1 MRLTTQDVIYSLERD
16 GQQTG
21 VAVAFV
27 IDGDVVYA
35 DAFSPKAGEFFLTNP
50 TYSSFTETID
60 GNEVEIIRVTDE
72 YGVEDPNG
80 ISELI
85 LNELFTAVLLSEPKA
100 IRITR
105 DRSRQVATG
114 WKHDDEGFY
123 IMQMIDGVERRIDGM
138 GRVV

>member
-21 VAVAFV
+21 IAVAFV

-35 DAFSPKAGEFFLTNP
+35 DAFSPSAGAFFLTNP
-50 TYSSFTETID
+50 TYSSFTEVID
-60 GNEVEIIRVTDE
+60 ENEVEIVRATDE
-72 YGVEDPNG
+72 
-80 ISELI
+80 SSTTELI
-85 LNELFTAVLLSEPKA
+85 LNELFTAVLLSEARA

-105 DRSRQVATG
+105 ERSRQVATG

-123 IMQMIDGVERRIDGM
+123 IMQTIDGVERRIDGM

>member
-35 DAFSPKAGEFFLTNP
+35 DAFSPSAGAFFLTNP
-50 TYSSFTETID
+50 TYSSFIETID
-60 GNEVEIIRVTDE
+60 GNEVEVIRVNNE
-72 YGVEDPNG
+72 SGVEDVNS
-80 ISELI
+80 ITELI

-105 DRSRQVATG
+105 ERSRQAATG

-123 IMQMIDGVERRIDGM
+123 IMQTINGVERRIDGM